1 MQNQAIDDQPII
13 GEVSNQL
20 CPEYTGQ
27 GPGHPAL
34 LIDIVPL
41 GVLNTVDMNGK
52 KKTQNHI
59 VYVFQVFPEDPESED
74 GIARQANGQPFYFE
88 IDATTSLF
96 PGGNQMSPS
105 KSYQVITGMR
115 GRDFKPGEANN
126 FDFRTLKMKP
136 CYLGI
141 VHKGGFPQLS
151 KDDTPGRRG
160 VEPFMRDGKAIP
172 ESEWPKA
179 ELEYYYRMDIE
190 KKKAQLTDPDRFKK
204 KEDRQDQGQDSQP
217 QIVQKMQNSSDDAI
231 PF

>member
-1 MQNQAIDDQPII
+1 MQYQDDDQPIK

-41 GVLNTVDMNGK
+41 GVLNTVSQDGK
-52 KKTQNHI
+52 KKTANHI
-59 VYVFQVFPEDPESED
+59 VFIFQVFPEDEPT
-74 GIARQANGQPFYFE
+74 RQANGQPFYFE

-96 PGGNQMSPS
+96 PGGNGMSPS
-105 KSYQVITGMR
+105 KAYQIITGMR

-126 FDFRTLKMKP
+126 FDFRVLKNKP
-136 CYLGI
+136 CFLGI
-141 VHKGGFPQLS
+141 VHKNGFPQLS

-160 VEPFMRDGKAIP
+160 VEPFLRDGKLIP
-172 ESEWPKA
+172 EDEWPKA
-179 ELEYYYRMDIE
+179 ELEYYFRLDPVKRAREI
-190 KKKAQLTDPDRFKK
+190 ADPDRFKK
-204 KEDRQDQGQDSQP
+204 KEDRQAPAQTKTETGSDSGDS
-217 QIVQKMQNSSDDAI
+217 VI

>member
-1 MQNQAIDDQPII
+1 MQNQNQAIDDQPII
-13 GEVSNQL
+13 GEVANQL

-41 GVLNTVDMNGK
+41 GVLQTVDMNGK
-52 KKTQNHI
+52 KKTQNHL
-59 VYVFQVFPEDPESED
+59 VFVFQVFPEDEPT
-74 GIARQANGQPFYFE
+74 RQANGQPFYFE

-96 PGGNQMSPS
+96 PGGSGMSAS

-136 CYLGI
+136 CFLGI

-151 KDDTPGRRG
+151 KDDAHGKRG

-172 ESEWPKA
+172 ESEWPKP
-179 ELEYYYRMDIE
+179 ELDYYFRLDPV
-190 KKKAQLTDPDRFKK
+190 KRAAQITDPDRFKK
-204 KEDRQDQGQDSQP
+204 KEDRQDQGQSQN
-217 QIVQKMQNSSDDAI
+217 QAAKKQDDDDGVI